1 MDPFIVEYLRSGR
14 AWLLVGSGPS
24 NAMGYPTW
32 ATMSKA
38 SHALAHS
45 EGGGKNLATIDAA
58 AAASDFPAVF
68 EESAHVVGL
77 SRLIQHLRSMFRS
90 TGNGKV
96 YEHLARWPVPVY
108 LTTNFEDEISK
119 HLAAI
124 GEPYQPY
131 SNSEDHLSLL
141 LPDTH
146 GAIVHLH
153 GDLRSETGLI
163 LTKSQYHAIGEGDH
177 WAYWRTKLTSIFQM
191 IPVIVVGHSLT
202 DPHVR
207 HVLEAARQGATVVM
221 PVCWIAPDVS
231 VDASRE
237 YLEHYRIRVISY
249 DNRDGSHRN
258 IATLVKSISDFVPPR
273 VSIPIRQS
281 LAQVS
286 ESPLGGNAA
295 APGFFVFNKLAA
307 QTSFDQKRIDV
318 VAAAI
323 SAALPQLQQANPFT
337 LNEALKLVGWPPSLP
352 MSPDLQ
358 QTVGHQLIVEGV
370 LLAAGDRFSIAP
382 GAVAVAAQEKRR
394 FDHLRDQFNRSL
406 QLRLRSTFPTL
417 SHDQVIEVA
426 RDIEDALTGFFREG
440 GLTLASTLS
449 ATATG
454 LSVTVP
460 ASVVTF
466 INEASAR
473 YPDHL
478 RRQAFSTISL
488 DAFVRSNNSERN
500 YLGRLSQGFFAFHLL
515 GVFGDAA
522 AERLNHARE
531 TVWLVDSSAQIPAVA
546 LGAPANNA
554 FRSAFNSVHQLGI
567 RLFSTESLFDETRE
581 HLWFADHVIQQHGV
595 TSPYLIAAAE
605 GHAPYR
611 KANVFLE
618 GFIAWRAAGNPADWA
633 RYMHAIGG
641 HVGIKD
647 ALIRAVS
654 EAGIEVVAFSD
665 WPGFVQEDHAKADVV
680 TGKVVAIYC
689 DQQDQQQDFYQKARP
704 EAEALFVV
712 KNEREGKYHMVSD
725 EGVISPAWFL
735 SETSILNSV
744 NRDQRITW
752 TSEAFVRF
760 ASTLGVASDQDSA
773 DRAFDM
779 LLWSLAQAGVSVLD
793 DRVALGVFGGVID
806 QARLTVM
813 EERAAYDNVLGDKYG
828 EPIQSV
834 LDRVPKLQLPLAAL
848 QLANERAVHETA
860 LRSQA
865 QNIAGEA
872 VKRAKVAEEKL
883 KGVERY
889 RRKQEQKRLK
899 EQKRV
904 RKAKS
909 STKKSRRQRS
919 R

>member
-1 MDPFIVEYLRSGR
+1 
-14 AWLLVGSGPS
+14 
-24 NAMGYPTW
+24 MGYPTW
-32 ATMSKA
+32 AAMSSA
-38 SHALAHS
+38 SHALVRS
-45 EGGGKNLATIDAA
+45 EGGRKDLAKLDAA
-58 AAASDFPAVF
+58 AAASNFPAVF
-68 EESAHVVGL
+68 EESARVVGL
-77 SRLIQHLRSMFRS
+77 SRLIQHLRSMFPS

-96 YEHLARWPVPVY
+96 YENLARWPVPVY
-108 LTTNFEDEISK
+108 LTTNFEHEISK
-119 HLAAI
+119 HLTAI
-124 GEPYQPY
+124 GESYQAY

-141 LPDTH
+141 LPDTY

-163 LTKSQYHAIGEGDH
+163 LTQSQYHAIAEGDH

-207 HVLEAARQGATVVM
+207 HVLEAARQGAKVMM

-231 VDASRE
+231 VDASKE
-237 YLEHYRIRVISY
+237 YLENYRIRVISY

-258 IATLVKSISDFVPPR
+258 LVNLVKSISDFVPPR
-273 VSIPIRQS
+273 DSIPIRQS
-281 LAQVS
+281 LARVS

-307 QTSFDQKRIDV
+307 QTSFDGKRVDV

-323 SAALPQLQQANPFT
+323 SAALPQLQQADPFT
-337 LNEALKLVGWPPSLP
+337 LAEALELVGWPPSLP
-352 MSPDLQ
+352 MSADLQ
-358 QTVGHQLIVEGV
+358 QTVGQKLVVDGV

-382 GAVAVAAQEKRR
+382 GAVAVAAQEKGR

-406 QLRLRSTFPTL
+406 QLRLRSTFPAL
-417 SHDQVIEVA
+417 SDDQVTEVA

-478 RRQAFSTISL
+478 RRQAFSTVSL

-500 YLGRLSQGFFAFHLL
+500 YLGRISQGFFAFHLL

-522 AERLNHARE
+522 AERIKHARE

-554 FRSAFNSVHQLGI
+554 FRSAFNSVRQLGI
-567 RLFSTESLFDETRE
+567 RLFSTEKLFDETRE
-581 HLWFADHVIQQHGV
+581 HLWFADRVIQKYGV

-618 GFIAWRAAGNPADWA
+618 GFIAWQAAGNPADWGH
-633 RYMHAIGG
+633 YMYAIGG
-641 HVGIKD
+641 HVGMKD
-647 ALIRAVS
+647 ALVRAVS
-654 EAGIEVVAFSD
+654 EAGIEIVPFSD
-665 WPGFVQEDHAKADVV
+665 WPGFVQEDHAEADVL
-680 TGKVVAIYC
+680 TETVVAIYH
-689 DQQDQQQDFYQKARP
+689 DQRDQQQDFYQKARP
-704 EAEALFVV
+704 EAEALFVA
-712 KNEREGKYHMVSD
+712 KSERDGKYHMVSE
-725 EGVISPAWFL
+725 EGVASPAWFL

-744 NRDQRITW
+744 HVGRRITW

-760 ASTLGVASDQDSA
+760 ASTLGVASDQESA

-793 DRVALGVFGGVID
+793 DRVAVDVFGGVID
-806 QARLTVM
+806 QARLTVT
-813 EERAAYDNVLGDKYG
+813 EERAAYDSVLGEKYG

-834 LDRVPKLQLPLAAL
+834 LDQVPRLQLPLVAL

-860 LRSQA
+860 LRNEA

-872 VKRAKVAEEKL
+872 VKRAKVAEERL

-889 RRKQEQKRLK
+889 RRKQEQKRQK
-899 EQKRV
+899 HEKRV

-909 STKKSRRQRS
+909 SAKKSRRRRS
-919 R
+919 K